1 MAFSMDVDELNRE
14 EVLQPL
20 QPEPEV
26 KEKIETQAESNVK
39 EVMDVDLDSL
49 AQRREITSMIDGF
62 GTDIVRRSSE
72 KTSCSPLHWEHCQ
85 NREANP
91 VRSSILSPNWTG
103 RSGTWILRVW
113 ILAAQASFPN
123 SPILFGPISRS
134 SRRPMA

>member
-72 KTSCSPLHWEHCQ
+72 KNELLSTTLGTLSKQGGE
-85 NREANP
+85 
-91 VRSSILSPNWTG
+91 SSQ
-103 RSGTWILRVW
+103 VV
-113 ILAAQASFPN
+113 N
-123 SPILFGPISRS
+123 SL
-134 SRRPMA
+134 

>member
-49 AQRREITSMIDGF
+49 AQRREFYSLSRLISFLQTPP
-62 GTDIVRRSSE
+62 GTNSRGQPHERRIQ
-72 KTSCSPLHWEHCQ
+72 P
-85 NREANP
+85 
-91 VRSSILSPNWTG
+91 
-103 RSGTWILRVW
+103 
-113 ILAAQASFPN
+113 
-123 SPILFGPISRS
+123 
-134 SRRPMA
+134 

>member
-62 GTDIVRRSSE
+62 GTDIVRR
-72 KTSCSPLHWEHCQ
+72 
-85 NREANP
+85 
-91 VRSSILSPNWTG
+91 
-103 RSGTWILRVW
+103 
-113 ILAAQASFPN
+113 
-123 SPILFGPISRS
+123 
-134 SRRPMA
+134 